1 MSALDVL
8 RQIKQARRA
17 QQSNVKIVE
26 WGNAEYI
33 NSIGID
39 NLTRKELRNHL
50 EARDL
55 DTLGTRLELLERL
68 RGSLVDEQLHKFAY
82 VETLDTEQAIEAD
95 LEERGSV
102 YVTGSNQRGQL
113 GLGDKEPRRH
123 FTVVKQLRGIGVVY
137 VTSSAEM
144 CYAVTEEHDV
154 YVWGGGGVGRTGL
167 NLSLMKK
174 SVTDASPINNWM
186 EPQIVP
192 DLAGEEVTGTY
203 SISPGFKITPLD
215 LQFTVLFLFINT
227 AISIGSSHSIA
238 VGRGGD
244 CFVWGDGD
252 AGQLGL
258 GRLENKPQ
266 VSINNS
272 FPSVM
277 QVTAGANHTAVLTKA
292 GQVYTWGHGGNGRL
306 GIGDTERNGVPEAQ
320 RSFFPVPV
328 PLKSLE
334 PIRQISCG
342 ADHTI
347 AFGAAGVW
355 SWGNGSGGKLGKLL
369 F

>member
-17 QQSNVKIVE
+17 QMSNVRIVE

-55 DTLGTRLELLERL
+55 DTTGTRLELLERL

-82 VETLDTEQAIEAD
+82 VETLDTEQQIEAD
-95 LEERGSV
+95 MEERGSV
-102 YVTGSNQRGQL
+102 YVSGGNQNGQL
-113 GLGDKEPRRH
+113 GLGDKEPRRY
-123 FTVVKQLRGIGVVY
+123 FTVVRPLRGVGVVY
-137 VTSSAEM
+137 VACSADM

-167 NLSLMKK
+167 NPALMKK
-174 SVTDASPINNWM
+174 SVTDSNVINNYM

-192 DLAGEEVTGTY
+192 DLAGEEV
-203 SISPGFKITPLD
+203 SEVSM
-215 LQFTVLFLFINT
+215 
-227 AISIGSSHSIA
+227 GSSHTIA

-252 AGQLGL
+252 SGQLGL
-258 GRLENKPQ
+258 GKLDNKPMI
-266 VSINNS
+266 SINNS

-277 QVTAGANHTAVLTKA
+277 QVSAGANHTAVLTKA
-292 GQVYTWGHGGNGRL
+292 GQVYTWGHGANGRL
-306 GIGDTERNGVPEAQ
+306 GVGDTERNGVPENQ
-320 RSFFPVPV
+320 RAFFPVPV
-328 PLKSLE
+328 CLRSLE
-334 PIRQISCG
+334 PIKQISCG
-342 ADHTI
+342 TDHTL
-347 AFGAAGVW
+347 AAGNAGVW
-355 SWGNGSGGKLGKLL
+355 AWGNGSGGKLGLGDTKDRYEPCLVPTL
-369 F
+369 R